1 MYNLLTNIPS
11 HIGLLFY
18 AGFLI
23 LSFGLIG
30 YGAYKHIFRE
40 EYASSFFLCV
50 DFGSG
55 SSCEKFTK
63 LTLTILS

>member
-1 MYNLLTNIPS
+1 MKRSDNIMYNILANMPS

-30 YGAYKHIFRE
+30 YGAYKHIFKE
-40 EYASSFFLCV
+40 E
-50 DFGSG
+50 
-55 SSCEKFTK
+55 
-63 LTLTILS
+63 